1 LTSPAIQLAGSKF
14 HELEQKIQ
22 EFFNK
27 INDVLSWAQDFI
39 SDDLIRRIQQG
50 LAELRDKITHFWDR
64 VNQLID
70 QPGNPTR
77 LHQVAEDWVNEVGNI
92 MGDVSGRVSLDKL
105 QTNLDWEGRAAEAY
119 KATVPAQVN
128 GLNSVKDLA
137 DQLRSSL
144 NNLGNG
150 IESFWTAMSIA
161 AGVFI
166 TGIVVAIASAC
177 VPGPGTLT
185 AIIAVGSALG
195 ASLSLIGTAVSSM
208 QSLTNTIST
217 EQNNIAEK
225 VHDLGDQWSKSN
237 IGAMQDKSDWH
248 VMQ

>member
-1 LTSPAIQLAGSKF
+1 MTNPAIQLADSKF

-27 INDVLSWAQDFI
+27 VNDVLNWARDFI
-39 SDDLIRRIQQG
+39 SDDLIKRIQQG
-50 LAELRDKITHFWDR
+50 LAELGEKIKQFWDR
-64 VNQLID
+64 VNQLFD
-70 QPGNPTR
+70 QPGNSTR
-77 LHQVAEDWVNEVGNI
+77 LHQVAEEWVNEVGNV
-92 MGDVSGRVSLDKL
+92 MNDVSGRVSLDKL

-144 NNLGNG
+144 DNLGNG
-150 IESFWTAMSIA
+150 IDSFWTAMAIA

-166 TGIVVAIASAC
+166 AGIVVAIASAC
-177 VPGPGTLT
+177 VPPTLVVG
-185 AIIAVGSALG
+185 IVAVGTAVGTSLG
-195 ASLSLIGTAVSSM
+195 LISTAVSSL
-208 QSLTNTIST
+208 QSLTNTISS
-217 EQNNIAEK
+217 EQNTIAQK
-225 VHDLGDQWSKSN
+225 VHDLGDQWAKSN